1 LILLSIA
8 HASNPAYMNGVGH
21 PISLDEQESR
31 RLSGMAHGT
40 LRDALGHLEEFNSGQ
55 HRWTNLGS
63 NGDVKLFSQNV
74 GASLPMFL
82 GQLTASSSCSA
93 SVADL
98 TAVILSDACRRFWDP
113 SYLAS
118 HVLCACGDS
127 RSAVLC
133 TEQKGSPVSAAA
145 LWTNVCTA
153 RHVRKE
159 QGERITYAATSV
171 PSDFRKEHQRTL
183 STWGRDKKELI
194 TNIWAMDVLRTQDQ
208 VQFSFMLL
216 SEASSFLLPNFMLKQ
231 VLASWLGVCVNSVWR
246 MSTSGM
252 TPKGSI
258 CLAPI
263 TDEDDTEMIMLG
275 SRQLPVSGPV
285 IIQLASEN
293 GSG

>member
-1 LILLSIA
+1 
-8 HASNPAYMNGVGH
+8 
-21 PISLDEQESR
+21 
-31 RLSGMAHGT
+31 MANDT
-40 LRDALGHLEEFNSGQ
+40 LRDALRHLEGFNSGQ
-55 HRWTNLGS
+55 HGWTNLGS
-63 NGDVKLFSQNV
+63 NGDVKLISQNV
-74 GASLPMFL
+74 TGANLPMFL
-82 GQLTASSSCSA
+82 GQLTASSAC

-118 HVLCACGDS
+118 HVLCTCGDS

-133 TEQKGSPVSAAA
+133 TEQKGSPISAEA

-171 PSDFRKEHQRTL
+171 PADFRKQHRETL
-183 STWGRDKKELI
+183 STWGVDKKELI
-194 TNIWAMDVLRTQDQ
+194 TKIWAMDVLRTNDQ
-208 VQFSFMLL
+208 VQLSFLLL
-216 SEASSFLLPNFMLKQ
+216 SEASSFHLPNFMLKQ

-258 CLAPI
+258 CLAPV
-263 TDEDDTEMIMLG
+263 TDEDTETIMLG
-275 SRQLPVSGPV
+275 SRQLTVSGPV
-285 IIQLASEN
+285 IIQLASDN